1 MPSGAR
7 TAWTRSS
14 KAVEATEYRQNA
26 TEYGGRGRPNAAEYR
41 GRRVGFHTFGCKLNQ
56 FETEA
61 LASSFKTQG
70 FAIVPFE
77 QEADA
82 YVINTCTVT
91 CRADHKARALI
102 RSLARSRSRSL
113 LIVTGCSAELNGG
126 ELSSLGENVLVVPQ
140 SQKARLLDLPKI
152 LGRPGDENRRTDM
165 IPRDIFSAVTVPL
178 DIFSLTARAQNFRT
192 RAYLKVQDGC
202 DSRCSYCRVPLAR
215 GPSVSLSPGEAL
227 RRTLE
232 LEEQGCR
239 EVIITGVN
247 IASYNAEGI
256 ALHQLLRLLLDAT
269 RRMRFRLSSLEPEAI
284 TEALGTVIGSQRVC
298 PHFHIPVQSGSDSVL
313 ARMNR
318 RCRSGRIREAVTL
331 LRSSKE
337 DPYIAADII
346 AGFPGETEA
355 DFADTRDFVEEL
367 SFAALHVF
375 PFSPRPGTAAF
386 GFKPAVPERT
396 RHQRARELRARGRLS
411 VSSYTRSWVG
421 RDVDVLLEGQ
431 ESARGWGVSGNYLK
445 VDVSGVPAADDVEG
459 SIVRAR
465 ITSAHGTCRSIFLGI
480 A

>member
-14 KAVEATEYRQNA
+14 EAVEATECRQD
-26 TEYGGRGRPNAAEYR
+26 AAAYNDR

-126 ELSSLGENVLVVPQ
+126 ELSSLGENVVVVPQ

-152 LGRPGDENRRTDM
+152 LGPRGEKRGHADPAPCAAVTV
-165 IPRDIFSAVTVPL
+165 PRDIFSAVTVPR
-178 DIFSLTARAQNFRT
+178 DIFSLTAGVQNFRT

-215 GPSVSLSPGEAL
+215 GSAVSLGPGEAL
-227 RRTLE
+227 RRALE
-232 LEEQGCR
+232 LEELGYR
-239 EVIITGVN
+239 EVVITGVN

-256 ALHQLLRLLLDAT
+256 ALHKLLRLLLDAT
-269 RRMRFRLSSLEPEAI
+269 RRIRFRLSSLEPECI
-284 TEALGTVIGSQRVC
+284 TEALGTVIRSPRVC
-298 PHFHIPVQSGSDSVL
+298 PHFHVPIQSGSDSIL

-337 DPYIAADII
+337 DPYMAADII
-346 AGFPGETEA
+346 TGFPGETEA
-355 DFADTRDFVEEL
+355 DFADTRDLVEEL

-375 PFSPRPGTAAF
+375 PFSPRPGTAAS
-386 GFKPAVPERT
+386 GFKPSVPERT
-396 RHQRARELRARGRLS
+396 RHQRARELRALGRLYA
-411 VSSYTRSWVG
+411 SSYARSWVG
-421 RDVDVLLEGQ
+421 RDVEVLLEGQ
-431 ESARGWGVSGNYLK
+431 DGAKAWGVSGNYLK
-445 VDVSGVPAADDVEG
+445 VDVNGVPAADEVEG

-465 ITSAHGTCRSIFLGI
+465 ITSAHGSCRSLFLGI
-480 A
+480 G

>member
-1 MPSGAR
+1 MPRPLCEADEAPLRRPRNYGNPGAMDMR
-7 TAWTRSS
+7 GYLRRRGIDAVGSM
-14 KAVEATEYRQNA
+14 KAAEIELLD
-26 TEYGGRGRPNAAEYR
+26 GRGGSRAGAWIAAA
-41 GRRVGFHTFGCKLNQ
+41 RR
-56 FETEA
+56 
-61 LASSFKTQG
+61 
-70 FAIVPFE
+70 
-77 QEADA
+77 
-82 YVINTCTVT
+82 
-91 CRADHKARALI
+91 
-102 RSLARSRSRSL
+102 
-113 LIVTGCSAELNGG
+113 
-126 ELSSLGENVLVVPQ
+126 
-140 SQKARLLDLPKI
+140 
-152 LGRPGDENRRTDM
+152 
-165 IPRDIFSAVTVPL
+165 
-178 DIFSLTARAQNFRT
+178 
-192 RAYLKVQDGC
+192 
-202 DSRCSYCRVPLAR
+202 
-215 GPSVSLSPGEAL
+215 
-227 RRTLE
+227 
-232 LEEQGCR
+232 
-239 EVIITGVN
+239 
-247 IASYNAEGI
+247 
-256 ALHQLLRLLLDAT
+256 
-269 RRMRFRLSSLEPEAI
+269 
-284 TEALGTVIGSQRVC
+284 
-298 PHFHIPVQSGSDSVL
+298 SVL